1 MCIKKVE
8 PSASVKGPSERT
20 KRLETLG
27 SGRNL
32 RKPTPS
38 LSSDG
43 RGKSVPLIALQV
55 PRPMRFQCSAHI
67 HAPLGGARAWGWGR
81 RDPTIRA
88 VPHAQRR
95 TPTPSGGG
103 DCRFPPYRRRP
114 RPDMHQ
120 SALGTGGRLPT
131 RLSNLP
137 SPTHAPRWGAE
148 CAPSPT
154 HGRETGRLLA
164 APRPSLALNDPCKP
178 ERELLQNQDLRYAN
192 AKGTAGPPRQST
204 ASNAGGTHI
213 PMDYGKIIPPGRFD
227 HPSPA
232 PSRDAPSPSH
242 HRVRHPQPCPPN
254 RVRLLHGTR
263 RRGRHAPE
271 SSNELMQF
279 TTLRACRQVHR
290 KSRRNSL
297 TTGYEL
303 QR

>member
-1 MCIKKVE
+1 MCIEKVE

-114 RPDMHQ
+114 RPDTHQ

-178 ERELLQNQDLRYAN
+178 EREQGNIPPEP
-192 AKGTAGPPRQST
+192 GPPVRQRQGNCRAT
-204 ASNAGGTHI
+204 APVDCVPRRRDPYPDGLRQNH
-213 PMDYGKIIPPGRFD
+213 PPGK
-227 HPSPA
+227 
-232 PSRDAPSPSH
+232 
-242 HRVRHPQPCPPN
+242 V
-254 RVRLLHGTR
+254 
-263 RRGRHAPE
+263 
-271 SSNELMQF
+271 
-279 TTLRACRQVHR
+279 
-290 KSRRNSL
+290 
-297 TTGYEL
+297 
-303 QR
+303 